1 MRGILYTRY
10 ELLRAIRNRRFF
22 FFSLGFPLVFFYVI
36 AAPNRNVQDFDKS
49 GISFPLYYM
58 VGLTALGT
66 MIAMISTGA
75 RIAAERQLGWTR
87 QLRITPL
94 TTRDYFRAKILTAYM
109 MCCLTIVG
117 LSLAGASLGVSLPA
131 ARWLAMVGLILI
143 ALAPFAALGVM
154 LGHLLNVDS
163 IGPATGGGASLL
175 AFLGGTWFPLGHSG
189 FVFEV
194 GRLLPSYWLVQAA
207 HVGLSGHAW
216 PLRAW
221 LTIGAW
227 TLLLALGA
235 AWAFR
240 RDTQRVS

>member
-1 MRGILYTRY
+1 MRATSSCARS
-10 ELLRAIRNRRFF
+10 ATARFF
-22 FFSLGFPLVFFYVI
+22 FFSLGFPLVFYFAI
-36 AAPNRNVQDFDKS
+36 AAPNRHVQNFDKS

-66 MIAMISTGA
+66 MIAMISTGT
-75 RIAAERQLGWTR
+75 RIAAERQAGWTR

-109 MCCLTIVG
+109 MSCLTILG
-117 LSLAGASLGVSLPA
+117 LALAGASLGVSLPA
-131 ARWLAMVGLILI
+131 GRWLGMVGLILVS
-143 ALAPFAALGVM
+143 LAPFAALGVM

-175 AFLGGTWFPLGHSG
+175 AFLGGTWFPLGHHG
-189 FVFEV
+189 FIFEL

-207 HVGLSGHAW
+207 HAGLTGQGW

-221 LTIGAW
+221 VTIAAW
-227 TLLLALGA
+227 TVLLTVGA
-235 AWAFR
+235 VYAFR
-240 RDTQRVS
+240 RDTQRVA